1 MNGICGLNVEN
12 GQQDLGQ
19 VSGELPVCTGASIA
33 LTPMHVKLEGEM
45 STFLQKWQEIISTLQ
60 ISEQQ
65 SGTALPVPALE
76 GEKIS
81 SAASSNVAVA
91 PQSTGKS
98 DIRHTSLDGSN
109 VLKFGMLAPPGLT
122 RKIPIENAA
131 NPGPVARSNPCGDTG
146 GEPRISAKLLHPQI
160 IGETRASR
168 PRQVRDA
175 NVTNPLAA
183 FEFVALSV
191 NPLTVAMQS
200 DHQAWTGTTEQRPIH
215 NTPAHVSVP
224 SNGIS
229 SELIAVDE
237 LQNSPK
243 GIKADTP
250 APAFEDS
257 FISPSPKVEVHHA
270 IQPADAAHLPIERE
284 LLPEKDV
291 EIRDGTAW
299 HRVISSSSNLAKNPI
314 DDVLAGRA
322 AEGVISE
329 SIPRVQ
335 ESKAI
340 PTHRAY
346 VAMGDGL
353 QTTRTIRDTFSI
365 AAHPVNT
372 SEMKP
377 ASISPQGESGAPFY
391 ACPVPTQISVARSN
405 ESISR
410 FESQNNALNAIDE
423 HVPISRWTLAGIH
436 RAEAGFEDPSL
447 GWVSV
452 RAQAGAGGI
461 HAVVVPASDT
471 AAQVLNTHLAGLNA
485 HISTQYEHL
494 STVTLASS
502 DPGSGNREAGGQSTQ
517 HDHRDSNQKQ
527 EQPGPEHS
535 QSAQAVTPQRTSS
548 SIARMEMGGVEIQ
561 ASIFANHSG
570 EGHFSVIA

>member
-1 MNGICGLNVEN
+1 MNGICGLTVKE
-12 GQQDLGQ
+12 GPQGLGQ
-19 VSGELPVCTGASIA
+19 VSGELPICTGASIP
-33 LTPMHVKLEGEM
+33 LTPMHVKLEKEQ
-45 STFLQKWQEIISTLQ
+45 STFLQKWQEILSTLET
-60 ISEQQ
+60 SEQQ

-146 GEPRISAKLLHPQI
+146 GEPRISAKLLHHQI
-160 IGETRASR
+160 IGGTKASR
-168 PRQVRDA
+168 PRQVRIA
-175 NVTNPLAA
+175 NVTNPLAT
-183 FEFVALSV
+183 FEFVALPV

-200 DHQAWTGTTEQRPIH
+200 DHPAWTGTTEQRPIH

-224 SNGIS
+224 SKVTS

-257 FISPSPKVEVHHA
+257 STSPSPKVEVHPA
-270 IQPADAAHLPIERE
+270 IQPADAAPFPIEKG
-284 LLPEKDV
+284 LLPENGV
-291 EIRDGTAW
+291 EIREEAW

-353 QTTRTIRDTFSI
+353 QTTRTIRDSFSI

-485 HISTQYEHL
+485 HITTQYEHL

-502 DPGSGNREAGGQSTQ
+502 EPGSANRDAAGQSTQ
-517 HDHRDSNQKQ
+517 HDHRDSNQKEAQ
-527 EQPGPEHS
+527 QGREHS
-535 QSAQAVTPQRTSS
+535 QPTQAVTPQRASS
-548 SIARMEMGGVEIQ
+548 SVARMEMGGVEIQ

>member
-1 MNGICGLNVEN
+1 MNGICGLTVKK
-12 GQQDLGQ
+12 GPQDLGQ
-19 VSGELPVCTGASIA
+19 VSGEFPICTGASIP
-33 LTPMHVKLEGEM
+33 LTPMHVKLEKEQ
-45 STFLQKWQEIISTLQ
+45 STFLQKWQEILSTLET
-60 ISEQQ
+60 SEQQ

-76 GEKIS
+76 GEKIG

-109 VLKFGMLAPPGLT
+109 VLKFEMAAPSGLK
-122 RKIPIENAA
+122 RRIPIENAA

-146 GEPRISAKLLHPQI
+146 GEPRISAKLLHHQI
-160 IGETRASR
+160 IGGTKSSK
-168 PRQVRDA
+168 PRQVRIA
-175 NVTNPLAA
+175 NVTNPLAT
-183 FEFVALSV
+183 FEFVALPV

-200 DHQAWTGTTEQRPIH
+200 DHPAWTGTTEQRPIH
-215 NTPAHVSVP
+215 NTPSHVSVP
-224 SNGIS
+224 SKVTS

-257 FISPSPKVEVHHA
+257 STSPSPKVEVHPA
-270 IQPADAAHLPIERE
+270 IQPADAAPFPIEKG
-284 LLPEKDV
+284 LLPENGV
-291 EIRDGTAW
+291 EIREEAW

-353 QTTRTIRDTFSI
+353 QTTRTIRDSFSI

-372 SEMKP
+372 SQMKP
-377 ASISPQGESGAPFY
+377 ASISPHGESGAPVY
-391 ACPVPTQISVARSN
+391 AWPGPTQTSLARSN

-485 HISTQYEHL
+485 HITTQYEHL

-502 DPGSGNREAGGQSTQ
+502 EPGSANR
-517 HDHRDSNQKQ
+517 D
-527 EQPGPEHS
+527 
-535 QSAQAVTPQRTSS
+535 AV
-548 SIARMEMGGVEIQ
+548 
-561 ASIFANHSG
+561 FL
-570 EGHFSVIA
+570 